1 MLASSVDSSMAQSDH
16 THYTTNTIIHIML
29 KKKKEIHIL
38 SKSENT
44 NLFI

>member
-16 THYTTNTIIHIML
+16 THYNKHNYSHYV
-29 KKKKEIHIL
+29 KKKKEMHIL

>member
-1 MLASSVDSSMAQSDH
+1 MLASSVDSSMAQSDRK
-16 THYTTNTIIHIML
+16 HYNKHNYSHYV
-29 KKKKEIHIL
+29 KKKEMHIL